1 MNEFTLTLNVDQVNT
16 ILNALAEMPFKVS
29 NQLIN
34 DIAQQCKQQQTAA
47 AQPAEVEA
55 EAA

>member
-47 AQPAEVEA
+47 AQPADLET

>member
-34 DIAQQCKQQQTAA
+34 DIAQQCKQQQASA
-47 AQPAEVEA
+47 AQPADVET

>member
-34 DIAQQCKQQQTAA
+34 DIAQQCKQQQEANQVEQAA
-47 AQPAEVEA
+47 
-55 EAA
+55 